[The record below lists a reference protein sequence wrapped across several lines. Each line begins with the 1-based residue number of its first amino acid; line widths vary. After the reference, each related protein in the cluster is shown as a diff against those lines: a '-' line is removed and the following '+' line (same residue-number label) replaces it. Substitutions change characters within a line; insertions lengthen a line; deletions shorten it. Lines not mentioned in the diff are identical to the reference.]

1 MNQTKIWDHFQVA
14 AVENFDDAIPRL
26 DFLVR
31 QLLKRRREAGLRV
44 LNIGTGNGWL
54 ERKCVELGFD
64 VHAIDPS
71 AVTIARLAAE
81 GIAATVGSIAD
92 LPYADGFFDA
102 VFCSEV
108 LEHLDDAT
116 LAAGLVEVGRVL
128 KTGGHLIGTVP
139 FREDLS
145 ASMVVCP
152 DCGKVF
158 HRWGHQRSF
167 DKDDL
172 RLALSRGGLRVAAI
186 TTYAFPDYSKKLPF
200 NRLRQWLRWI
210 LGRMGSGH
218 VYTNLYFIV
227 AK

>member
-1 MNQTKIWDHFQVA
+1 MSQTKIWDHFQLA

-31 QLLKRRREAGLRV
+31 QLLKRRREADLCV

-54 ERKCVELGFD
+54 ERRCLELGLD

-71 AVTIARLAAE
+71 AATIEQLVAE
-81 GIAATVGSIAD
+81 GIAAKVGSIAD

-116 LAAGLVEVGRVL
+116 LAAGLAEVVRVL
-128 KTGGHLIGTVP
+128 KPGGHLIGTVP

-167 DKDDL
+167 DRDDL
-172 RLALSRGGLRVAAI
+172 RLALSRGGLRAVAI
-186 TTYAFPDYSKKLPF
+186 RTYAFPDYSKKLPF

-218 VYTNLYFIV
+218 VYTNLYFLA